1 MKINIA
7 NLFRDMDDDEL
18 SSDGQSI
25 YGESDDEFQMNS
37 EDDNSGSGEVI
48 SLLEYYNTEMLYVVR
63 APVYYN
69 MVYLVSFFRI
79 QIPQMMILIVMKL

>member
-1 MKINIA
+1 
-7 NLFRDMDDDEL
+7 MDDDEL
-18 SSDGQSI
+18 GSDGQSI

-69 MVYLVSFFRI
+69 MVYLVSFF
-79 QIPQMMILIVMKL
+79 

>member
-1 MKINIA
+1 
-7 NLFRDMDDDEL
+7 MDDDEL
-18 SSDGQSI
+18 GSDGQSI

-63 APVYYN
+63 APIYYN
-69 MVYLVSFFRI
+69 MVYLVSFF
-79 QIPQMMILIVMKL
+79 

>member
-1 MKINIA
+1 
-7 NLFRDMDDDEL
+7 MDDDEL
-18 SSDGQSI
+18 GSIGQSI

-69 MVYLVSFFRI
+69 MVYLVSFF
-79 QIPQMMILIVMKL
+79 

>member
-1 MKINIA
+1 
-7 NLFRDMDDDEL
+7 MDDDEL
-18 SSDGQSI
+18 GSDGQSI
-25 YGESDDEFQMNS
+25 YSESDDEFHMNS
-37 EDDNSGSGEVI
+37 EDDNNSGSGEVI

-79 QIPQMMILIVMKL
+79 QITQMMILIVMKL

>member
-1 MKINIA
+1 
-7 NLFRDMDDDEL
+7 MDDDEL
-18 SSDGQSI
+18 GSDGQSI

-69 MVYLVSFFRI
+69 MVYLVSFFQI
-79 QIPQMMILIVMKL
+79 QIPQMMILIMMKL

>member
-1 MKINIA
+1 
-7 NLFRDMDDDEL
+7 MDDDEL
-18 SSDGQSI
+18 GSDGQSI

-63 APVYYN
+63 AHVYYN
-69 MVYLVSFFRI
+69 MIYLISFF
-79 QIPQMMILIVMKL
+79 

>member
-1 MKINIA
+1 
-7 NLFRDMDDDEL
+7 MDDDEL
-18 SSDGQSI
+18 GSIGQSI

-69 MVYLVSFFRI
+69 IVYLVSFFLGSKFLR
-79 QIPQMMILIVMKL
+79 